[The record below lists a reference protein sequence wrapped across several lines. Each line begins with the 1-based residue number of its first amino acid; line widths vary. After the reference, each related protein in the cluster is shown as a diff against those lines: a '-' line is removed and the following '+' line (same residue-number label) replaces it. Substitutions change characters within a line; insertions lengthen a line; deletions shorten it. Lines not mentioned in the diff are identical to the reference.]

1 MKFSEWTW
9 SSLILAGFAQAQA
22 DSSVVGAFAGEG
34 VPTDDIPANAEGI
47 PGLYQAEP
55 YDSKRLDRGVWKAS
69 CDSEN
74 TGYECSKAIDGNN
87 ATFWETAGN
96 TTYPHFITVD
106 IGSKQNVS
114 GIAMIP
120 RRDGS
125 QNGWIVK
132 HRVFTSTD
140 GNNWGQPV
148 AYGIWYSDDSEKL
161 AVIEPQPVRYVRLES
176 LSGATDSQTTSI
188 ADLNIYGANSYNVK
202 NSNLGEWGATID
214 LPIVPVAAA
223 VEPNN
228 GKVLVW
234 SSWGKDRFGGT
245 PGGVTQTSIWDPKT
259 ADVSHRVVTN
269 THHDMFCPGISM
281 DPRGYIV
288 VTGGNDA
295 ERTSIYVPFN
305 DTWIIGADMTTERGY
320 QATTTLSDG
329 RIFAIGGSWSGE
341 VSDSKNGEIYDPI
354 ADEWSPLDGALVKP
368 MLTNDATGPYHA
380 DNHGWL
386 FAWKNT
392 SIFQAGPSKA
402 MNWYSV
408 EGQGSVSA
416 AGSRLGN
423 SDEMSGNAVMFDASA
438 GRILTF
444 GGSPNYEDSDS
455 VNNAALITL
464 RDPNNS
470 IEIVQAGQNLRYS
483 RVFHTSVVLPDGS
496 VFIAGGQRHGMP
508 FVEDPQ
514 YDNRFTP
521 ERYIP
526 KDDSFITQQ
535 PNSIVRVYHSISLL
549 LPDATVMN
557 GGGGLC
563 ANCSTNHYNLQVY
576 TPPYL
581 FTGNGSRATR
591 PEIKSVS
598 SAKIGLGGQI
608 SITTGSS
615 VATASLIRY
624 GTTTHTVNTDQ
635 RRIPLNLVSAGG
647 NNSYTVSIPDDGGIA
662 LPGYW
667 MLFVLDG
674 KGVPS
679 EAATIQI
686 TL

>member
-1 MKFSEWTW
+1 MRFSEWTW
-9 SSLILAGFAQAQA
+9 PSLILVGFTHAQV
-22 DSSVVGAFAGEG
+22 DSSVIGAFTGEG
-34 VPTDDIPANAEGI
+34 VPADEIPADAEGA

-55 YDSKRLDRGVWKAS
+55 YDSKRLDRTNWTAL
-69 CDSEN
+69 CDSE
-74 TGYECSKAIDGNN
+74 TVGYECSNVIDGNN

-96 TTYPHFITVD
+96 ATYPHFIILD
-106 IGSKQNVS
+106 LGSRQNVS
-114 GIAMIP
+114 GIAMVP

-125 QNGWIVK
+125 EEGWILE
-132 HRVFTSTD
+132 HRIFTSTD
-140 GNNWGQPV
+140 GTDWGDPV
-148 AYGIWYSDDSEKL
+148 AYGTWYSDDSEKL
-161 AVIEPQPVRYVRLES
+161 AVIEPQPVRFVRLES
-176 LSGATDSQTTSI
+176 LAGATNSQTTTI
-188 ADLNIYGANSYNVK
+188 ADLNIYGANSYHVK
-202 NSNLGEWGATID
+202 NPALGEWGPTID
-214 LPIVPVAAA
+214 VPIVPVAAA

-245 PGGVTQTSIWDPKT
+245 PGGVTQTSIWDRK
-259 ADVSHRVVTN
+259 AAKVSHRVVTN

-281 DPRGYIV
+281 DARGYIV

-305 DTWIIGADMTTERGY
+305 DSWVIGADMTTERGY

-354 ADEWSPLDGALVKP
+354 ADEWTPLEGASVKP

-392 SIFQAGPSKA
+392 SIFQAGPSRA

-408 EGQGSVSA
+408 EGDGSVSP
-416 AGSRLGN
+416 AGNRLRD
-423 SDEMSGNAVMFDASA
+423 SDEMSGNAVMFDAAA
-438 GRILTF
+438 GKILTF

-455 VNNAALITL
+455 VNSAALITL
-464 RDPNNS
+464 GAPNSS
-470 IEIVQAGQNLRYS
+470 IEIVQAGQNMQYS

-496 VFIAGGQRHGMP
+496 VFIAGGQRHGLP
-508 FVEDPQ
+508 FSEDASL
-514 YDNRFTP
+514 DNRFIP

-526 KDDSFITQQ
+526 RDDSFITQQ

-549 LPDATVMN
+549 LPDATVIN

-563 ANCSTNHYNLQVY
+563 ANCSTNHYNLQIY

-581 FTGNGSRATR
+581 LMGDGKRAPR
-591 PEIKSVS
+591 PVIKSVS
-598 SAKIGLGGQI
+598 ATEVLLGSQI
-608 SITTGSS
+608 TIITESS
-615 VATASLIRY
+615 VARASLIRY

-635 RRIPLNLVSAGG
+635 RRIPLDLVPVDI
-647 NNSYTVSIPDDGGIA
+647 NTYTVSIPDDGGIS

-667 MLFVLDG
+667 MLFVLDSS
-674 KGVPS
+674 GVPS
-679 EAATIQI
+679 EAITIHI
-686 TL
+686 NW